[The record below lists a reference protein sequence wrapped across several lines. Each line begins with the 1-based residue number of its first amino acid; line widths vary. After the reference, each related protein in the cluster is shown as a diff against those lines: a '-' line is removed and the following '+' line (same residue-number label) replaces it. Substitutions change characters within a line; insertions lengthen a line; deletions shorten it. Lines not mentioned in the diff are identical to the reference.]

1 MADPRY
7 IASGE
12 LYEANAAL
20 CEFAGRWNMDG
31 DYIRCRKCDRAQ
43 LTNYAHFQ
51 FQHARDCAV
60 ASTSDPHPWVTFVR
74 LVTPIIEAVEKAEK
88 AAPHG

>member
-1 MADPRY
+1 MAKPVQMDIFDDDPAR
-7 IASGE
+7 
-12 LYEANAAL
+12 EAAAWRVQAEESL
-20 CEFAGRWNMDG
+20 
-31 DYIRCRKCDRAQ
+31 K
-43 LTNYAHFQ
+43 HFQ